1 MSHGEWCRLLHK
13 LYLVL
18 LKYSCLRHDVG
29 VMNHTSKTLGEGRRK
44 RTGSERKKDRGGA
57 DGGTSDILTPIYQ
70 NQNKERER
78 ERERDGG

>member
-1 MSHGEWCRLLHK
+1 
-13 LYLVL
+13 
-18 LKYSCLRHDVG
+18 
-29 VMNHTSKTLGEGRRK
+29 MNHTSKTLGEGRRK

-78 ERERDGG
+78 ERERWRVKKVQKESVRSCQ